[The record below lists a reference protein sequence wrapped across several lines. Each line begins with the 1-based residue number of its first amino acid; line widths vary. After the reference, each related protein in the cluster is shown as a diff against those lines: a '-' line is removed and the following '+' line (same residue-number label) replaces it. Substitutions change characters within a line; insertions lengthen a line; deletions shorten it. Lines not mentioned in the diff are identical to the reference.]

1 MPFFPLSTAFVRN
14 FVVIQTQPFET
25 HPPRGTVAPMTHRHH
40 HTDAQPARTANPDA
54 FVTDELL
61 SDLLDPSNSVFDICH
76 AHALTLDELAQATD
90 SERFRRATLLL
101 NHIADRREHAL
112 APLRRERAL
121 EALDRIANQQ
131 PTTATHTETI
141 RRAAATF
148 AKATKPAESPEPE
161 PATAESIDEASHEGA
176 IANEHGTA
184 PTDMTTNEPR
194 ARVSDPS
201 ARAVVEA
208 TNHADPNTTNTNHAD
223 STPANQ
229 HPASTLTP

>member
-1 MPFFPLSTAFVRN
+1 
-14 FVVIQTQPFET
+14 
-25 HPPRGTVAPMTHRHH
+25 MTHRHH
-40 HTDAQPARTANPDA
+40 HTDAQPARTSDA
-54 FVTDELL
+54 LLTDELL
-61 SDLLDPSNSVFDICH
+61 SDLLDPSKSVFDICH
-76 AHALTLDELAQATD
+76 AHGLTLDELAQATD

-148 AKATKPAESPEPE
+148 AKATKPAESPEPD
-161 PATAESIDEASHEGA
+161 PATAESIDEAQTTEPSPTEHEVA
-176 IANEHGTA
+176 STEVSS
-184 PTDMTTNEPR
+184 NEPR
-194 ARVSDPS
+194 AS

-208 TNHADPNTTNTNHAD
+208 TNHADPNTTNTTNTTNTNHAH

>member
-1 MPFFPLSTAFVRN
+1 
-14 FVVIQTQPFET
+14 
-25 HPPRGTVAPMTHRHH
+25 MTHRHH
-40 HTDAQPARTANPDA
+40 HTDAQPARTTNPDA

-61 SDLLDPSNSVFDICH
+61 SDLLNPSKTVFDICH
-76 AHALTLDELAQATD
+76 AHGLTLDELAQATD

-148 AKATKPAESPEPE
+148 AKATKPAESPEPDPAESVDNTQHQSSTAAE
-161 PATAESIDEASHEGA
+161 PAAAS
-176 IANEHGTA
+176 TDA
-184 PTDMTTNEPR
+184 PINEPR
-194 ARVSDPS
+194 TRVSDPS
-201 ARAVVEA
+201 ARVVENA
-208 TNHADPNTTNTNHAD
+208 VRT
-223 STPANQ
+223 SLISPANQ
-229 HPASTLTP
+229 VGPTLTSADCSSCMHPVGV